1 MKNSFFSKFAKLSLA
16 LLFVSCI
23 AFVACKPE
31 PEIDNPKSTP
41 IEITEN
47 DGIIGVWSCTYDN
60 GYVETYTFTATT
72 FDAGSYSYAGNELKV
87 IKTSDDS
94 GYIYFKFTR
103 AAKPDYSSYSDN
115 PEEAPDVGKWYA
127 VSYKNLKADSISLSG
142 AYKSGGKTSTDTI
155 DEAIKEFTIGNG
167 YFGTYSELKKQ

>member
-31 PEIDNPKSTP
+31 PEIDNPKSAP
-41 IEITEN
+41 IEIAEN
-47 DGIIGVWSCTYDN
+47 DGIIGVWSCTYDS
-60 GYVETYTFTATT
+60 GYVETYTITATT

-103 AAKPDYSSYSDN
+103 AAKADWTYSED
-115 PEEAPDVGKWYA
+115 PKEAPDVGKWYA